1 MKQQKIVEK
10 TKYAYEENDCP
21 CICHD
26 GDFTE
31 DCVGL
36 CEGCFNN
43 PEEVNKIVEKGKI
56 EISKQGNRLI
66 MFRFEPTTSR
76 TSADCGDIVNWLLD
90 KNPELAGEFET
101 KYKEAEKFIKETI
114 DLRQGKKAV

>member
-31 DCVGL
+31 DCMAL
-36 CEGCFNN
+36 CEGCFKY
-43 PEEVNKIVEKGKI
+43 PEELQEIVEKGKTKF
-56 EISKQGNRLI
+56 EKEFDKRMKSK
-66 MFRFEPTTSR
+66 RFQ
-76 TSADCGDIVNWLLD
+76 
-90 KNPELAGEFET
+90 KNYKKFSKEFD
-101 KYKEAEKFIKETI
+101 
-114 DLRQGKKAV
+114 DLRQVGKKAV